1 MLSRGAFRLFVRR
14 RASGEKVMRGDEG
27 SERFDI
33 RLFRELARAGS
44 SLDRGRVP
52 PRTRPRT
59 YQMGMAQRLVLL
71 TLRVVAVEVFD
82 TGAKAE
88 TATFGLMRSRR
99 LKLRIAG
106 VLGDGVGRRRRREA
120 PRAPRANIYSSGPLF
135 LSYGCRCQEEGG
147 QFHRR
152 GYALSVCE
160 GLSWLLA
167 LTRGTFALLAC
178 LAAGRSKK
186 IQKNGGRPVTPTGW
200 EEGGHFTS
208 RIPISNHGVIR

>member
-1 MLSRGAFRLFVRR
+1 MKGQKDSTLDS
-14 RASGEKVMRGDEG
+14 SG
-27 SERFDI
+27 
-33 RLFRELARAGS
+33 RES
-44 SLDRGRVP
+44 SLDPGELP
-52 PRTRPRT
+52 PARPRT

-106 VLGDGVGRRRRREA
+106 VLGDDVGRRRRREA

-160 GLSWLLA
+160 GLSRSVWLLHA
-167 LTRGTFALLAC
+167 DATDDGGTFASPCLLRW
-178 LAAGRSKK
+178 AAGRRDPEKK
-186 IQKNGGRPVTPTGW
+186 IQNGGRPVTLTRHGSVMGREDTG
-200 EEGGHFTS
+200 
-208 RIPISNHGVIR
+208 RL